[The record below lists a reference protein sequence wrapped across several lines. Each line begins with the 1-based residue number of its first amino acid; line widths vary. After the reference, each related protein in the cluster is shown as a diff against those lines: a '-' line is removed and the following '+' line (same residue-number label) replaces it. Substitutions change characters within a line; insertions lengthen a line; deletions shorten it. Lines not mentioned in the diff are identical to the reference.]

1 MPATSNYSIVDEIK
15 ARLSVLDLVQTL
27 VPVER
32 LTVRGN
38 RAVGLCPLHREKTPS
53 FNVYLDQNTWH
64 CFGCH
69 RGGDVIALYAQY
81 RGISNGETIKE
92 LANYLGLSRN
102 LSPAEQR
109 RAMRNRRKLR
119 EKKRL
124 ESAVQERIREVFG
137 MLADTERR
145 IERYMLAL
153 RDTGRDPLED
163 HVACDWLRAKALVGH
178 WLDLLTF
185 GSEEEQLE
193 VYLEVQEWLS
203 SIR

>member
-1 MPATSNYSIVDEIK
+1 MATVQPYSLADEIK
-15 ARLSVLDLVQTL
+15 ARLPIHEVVQTL

-38 RAVGLCPLHREKTPS
+38 RAVGLCPLHNEKTPS
-53 FNVYLDQNTWH
+53 FVAYLDQNRFY

-69 RGGDVIALYAQY
+69 AHGDQITLYAAY
-81 RGISNGETIKE
+81 KGITDSEAIRE
-92 LANYLGLSRN
+92 LAAYLGLSRN
-102 LSPAEQR
+102 LPPAEQR

-163 HVACDWLRAKALVGH
+163 DVACDWLRAKALVGH